1 MKSADLTHFNNIFK
15 CCMLQNV
22 ANEETFFL
30 CYIYKM
36 LFYKFYLTQKN
47 VIDQKN
53 PKKIY
58 VALEFKRKLK
68 YCSTSLKNQY

>member
-1 MKSADLTHFNNIFK
+1 
-15 CCMLQNV
+15 
-22 ANEETFFL
+22 
-30 CYIYKM
+30 M